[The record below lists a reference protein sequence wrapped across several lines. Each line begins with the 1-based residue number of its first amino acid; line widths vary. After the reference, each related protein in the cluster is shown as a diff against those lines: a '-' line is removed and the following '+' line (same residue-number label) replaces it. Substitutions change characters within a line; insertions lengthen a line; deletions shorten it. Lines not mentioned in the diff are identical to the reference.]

1 MQALYP
7 YAQIIHLFCAI
18 IFLGFV
24 FFDVVIFARAK
35 GDLGERFEA
44 VKQAIVKRAIK
55 IMPVCLL
62 LLLLSGGI
70 MMSTWVNRN
79 IGYFDT
85 PLQKIFMIKVALA
98 LIIFAGVAL
107 SLSCRALKKPSPKF
121 MQLHF
126 HKFVLVLGFF
136 IVLFAKL
143 MFLI

>member
-24 FFDVVIFARAK
+24 FFDVVIFARTK
-35 GDLGERFEA
+35 GDLGDKFDA
-44 VKQAIVKRAIK
+44 VKQSITKRAIK
-55 IMPVCLL
+55 IMPFCLL
-62 LLLLSGGI
+62 LLLLSGGM
-70 MMSTWVNRN
+70 MMSTWVNHN

-85 PLQKIFMIKVALA
+85 SLQKIFMLKVAFA
-98 LIIFAGVAL
+98 IIIFAGVIF
-107 SLSCRALKKPSPKF
+107 SLSCRLLKRPSPKF

-126 HKFVLVLGFF
+126 HKVVLVLGIF

-143 MFLI
+143 MFII